1 MPTVFR
7 FLTIIAALFAA
18 AYAVMFLLVMFVEP
32 RQAEM
37 SVNVPLDHIK
47 TAPET
52 TGTTP
57 QDGIA
62 ADPPVAQQPEAA
74 GSRQ

>member
-7 FLTIIAALFAA
+7 FLTIIAACVAA

-47 TAPET
+47 LAPET
-52 TGTTP
+52 TGTT
-57 QDGIA
+57 DEGGSGANI
-62 ADPPVAQQPEAA
+62 PVAEEPA

>member
-7 FLTIIAALFAA
+7 FLTIIAAIVAA

-47 TAPET
+47 MAPET
-52 TGTTP
+52 TGTTN
-57 QDGIA
+57 QGNA
-62 ADPPVAQQPEAA
+62 AAEPPVA

>member
-7 FLTIIAALFAA
+7 FLTIIAACAAA

-47 TAPET
+47 LAPET
-52 TGTTP
+52 TGATGTGGGGA
-57 QDGIA
+57 QM
-62 ADPPVAQQPEAA
+62 PVAESPA